1 MRGGMPTGAL
11 GAAEREHS
19 HAQIVQFFATHLK

>member
-1 MRGGMPTGAL
+1 MPTGAL